1 MLQRIDTADGAA
13 AVSVLVGL
21 LALFL
26 PWYGYAS
33 GSSHVT
39 VNGFRASILGV
50 VFLMALATVA
60 LLLLVRGG
68 VIDEQPL
75 AAQQEHTVANVVA
88 AVAASAV
95 VLQFIVN
102 FIAGGRSI
110 GVGVLFAVLSAAGL
124 VTSARLR
131 GREYTPRFNRL
142 SP

>member
-13 AVSVLVGL
+13 AISVLVGV

-26 PWYGYAS
+26 PWYGYAL
-33 GSSHVT
+33 GTSHVT

-50 VFLMALATVA
+50 VFLLALGTIA

-68 VIDEQPL
+68 VIDEQPPS
-75 AAQQEHTVANVVA
+75 AQQERTIANAVA
-88 AVAASAV
+88 AVAAAVV
-95 VLQFIVN
+95 VLQFGLNLV
-102 FIAGGRSI
+102 AGGRSI

-131 GREYTPRFNRL
+131 SREYTPRFSRL
-142 SP
+142 SS